1 LHSKIQVKISM
12 LVELCVG
19 NYAIHDGLFHWAN
32 GVFQYVSKLHD
43 NESLIWI
50 IFIIQ
55 KQVLQLGYEINICTQ
70 PTFQNIG
77 HQYNQFLKRYK
88 WVLIQTM

>member
-70 PTFQNIG
+70 PTSKTLDTNTTNF
-77 HQYNQFLKRYK
+77 
-88 WVLIQTM
+88 